1 MLTLWRLLA
10 SATCSVIAWRTGYS
24 VGRKEGQR
32 EGYRLGCA
40 RGRTEGH
47 AEGYRRGL
55 EEGRRAA
62 LVGFGD
68 DLDAIASAL
77 DEVYEEPAPVSTPP
91 TFLKIDEE
99 TVRRARELS
108 QAG

>member
-10 SATCSVIAWRTGYS
+10 SAACSVIACRTGYS

-32 EGYRLGCA
+32 EAYRLGYA
-40 RGRTEGH
+40 HGRTAGH

-62 LVGFGD
+62 LARFRD

-77 DEVYEEPAPVSTPP
+77 DGLHEEPAPASTRPAV
-91 TFLKIDEE
+91 LKVDEE
-99 TVRRARELS
+99 TVRLARELS
-108 QAG
+108 RA